1 MAALLAGCNA
11 DRLGPALADDVE
23 RPERSVV
30 IFFPDGMDRTRFQ
43 QLLDSGELPHIQ
55 RRFVE
60 GGVTVHRAFDALP
73 SVTYAN
79 CSTMITGL
87 LPSHHEIAGNL
98 WLDRRSLTT
107 GYYMTFDRYLM
118 VNDHLDHPTLYS
130 LLADQFT
137 LNIQNHTHRGAT
149 CSLQGKTIFVLNWI
163 IANYGGVDIT
173 IPTRFREAFDLA
185 NRVKRW
191 PSVIMTYFP
200 GVDEIG
206 HRSGPDSPEYAR
218 ALRKVDEIIGQVEG
232 MVEQAGLADRTSY
245 VLVSDHGMP
254 PVGTGQQFP
263 LARWLRPHRGLRFR
277 NAPVDHS
284 SYADRHAVMDQ
295 YDSFLVIGA
304 DRSALLHLR
313 GPQGWH
319 HRPTVEQVEAFIE
332 ADPPLHELP
341 AVDCVLHRIDENTV
355 KVRSRRGTA
364 LIERHPEPVHTTG
377 TPDAQCVNAK
387 QSRDRQEAVPPD
399 FGELSSSL
407 PSALRLSLMLR
418 LEESLR
424 AEGSRAVAAA
434 PRGGREHESQSQ
446 EYATSHDSQTPGAT
460 PPLPAA
466 TACPPRRGDDRHG
479 TQRSLYRMTVLEGD
493 PLGYLD
499 SPELADFIRAGW
511 QPSRQWL
518 CRTADTNHPDFVPQA
533 AALFDSP
540 RTGDVIIFAAAGWDF
555 GAVPQRGAHG
565 SCLHRDMHIPLF
577 FAGPDLPPG
586 TSIPCARLTDLTP
599 TILGLLNEAH
609 RLDHFPPL
617 DGLDLADDLRQAGA
631 AINPT
636 PRP

>member
-98 WLDRRSLTT
+98 WLDRRNLTT

-118 VNDHLDHPTLYS
+118 VNDHLDRPTLYS
-130 LLADQFT
+130 MLADRFT

-163 IANYGGVDIT
+163 IANYGGVDVT

-206 HRSGPDSPEYAR
+206 HQWGPDSPEYAR
-218 ALRKVDEIIGQVEG
+218 ALRRVDEIIGQVEG

-254 PVGTGQQFP
+254 PVGQGQQFP

-277 NAPVDHS
+277 DAPVDHA
-284 SYADRHAVMDQ
+284 SYADRHAVMDR
-295 YDSFLVIGA
+295 YDSFLAIGA

-313 GPQGWH
+313 APQGWH
-319 HRPTVEQVEAFIE
+319 HRPTVEQVEAFID

-341 AVDCVLHRIDENTV
+341 AVDCVLYRIDANTV

-364 LIERHPEPVHTTG
+364 LIERCLGPVHASG
-377 TPDAQCVNAK
+377 TLDAECVNAK
-387 QSRDRQEAVPPD
+387 QSRDRQEAVAP
-399 FGELSSSL
+399 
-407 PSALRLSLMLR
+407 
-418 LEESLR
+418 
-424 AEGSRAVAAA
+424 VAAA

-446 EYATSHDSQTPGAT
+446 DYTTSHDSQTPGAT
-460 PPLPAA
+460 PPLPGA
-466 TACPPRRGDDRHG
+466 TACPSWRGDSRCD

-499 SPELADFIRAGW
+499 SPELADFIRTGW

-518 CRTADTNHPDFVPQA
+518 CRTADTSHPDFVPQA
-533 AALFDSP
+533 AAMFDSP
-540 RTGDVIIFAAAGWDF
+540 RTGDVVIFAAAGWDF
-555 GAVPQRGAHG
+555 GAAPQRGAHG

-617 DGLDLADDLRQAGA
+617 DGLNLADDLRQAGA